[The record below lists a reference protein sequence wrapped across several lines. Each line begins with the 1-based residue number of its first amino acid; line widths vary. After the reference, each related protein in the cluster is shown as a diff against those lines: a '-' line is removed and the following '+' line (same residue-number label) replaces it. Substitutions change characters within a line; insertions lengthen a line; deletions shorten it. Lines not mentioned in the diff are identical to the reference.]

1 MEVKQLSYSYNQE
14 KQSLKSVSTHI
25 DKGFITTIIGPNGCG
40 KSTLLG
46 VMSGNY
52 KPGGGEVIL
61 SGEHVSRMKPRDL
74 AKQLAI
80 VHQQSEAPQ
89 EMTVEKLV
97 SFGRLPHRSMFS
109 DHRKENEDA
118 IEWALKC
125 TNLLAKRTLRIEEL
139 SGGERQRIW
148 IAMALAQQTSLLF
161 LDEPTTFLDIY
172 YQYEIL
178 DLIRMLN
185 SEHGI
190 TIVMVLHDINQAIR
204 YSDQI
209 IVMKDGE
216 IVRKGAPKEVI
227 SAPLVKEI
235 YGVDVLVKHEEM
247 TGMYI
252 VPI

>member
-1 MEVKQLSYSYNQE
+1 MEVKELSFAYNPQ

-25 DKGFITTIIGPNGCG
+25 DNGCITTIIGPNGCG

-52 KPGGGEVIL
+52 KPGVGEVIL
-61 SGEHVSRMKPRDL
+61 NGEQISRMKPRDL

-89 EMTVEKLV
+89 EITVEKLV
-97 SFGRLPHRSMFS
+97 SFGRLPHRSLFS
-109 DHRKENEDA
+109 DHRKENEEA
-118 IEWALKC
+118 VEWALKC
-125 TNLLAKRTLRIEEL
+125 TNLLEKRTRRIEEL

-178 DLIRMLN
+178 DLIKMLN
-185 SEHGI
+185 LEHGI

-209 IVMKDGE
+209 IVMKEGE
-216 IVRKGAPKEVI
+216 IVRKGTPKEVI
-227 SAPLVKEI
+227 TAPLVKEI
-235 YGVDVLVKHEEM
+235 YSVDVLVKQEEK